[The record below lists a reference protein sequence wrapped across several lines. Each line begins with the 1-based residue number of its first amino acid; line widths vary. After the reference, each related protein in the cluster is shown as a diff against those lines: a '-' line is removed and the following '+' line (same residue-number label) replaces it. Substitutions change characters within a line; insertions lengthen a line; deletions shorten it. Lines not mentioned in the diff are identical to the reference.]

1 VAWWHAQLLS
11 ANARVL
17 ALLNMASSDSLVA
30 SFWTKYHYQLW
41 WPETAIF
48 NGSDDGNPK
57 TDGDVTYKP

>member
-1 VAWWHAQLLS
+1 M
-11 ANARVL
+11 L